1 MEYYIKPNYPE
12 KIQKSLSMMSQ
23 EAQTII
29 RDTFTTV
36 LPEIEK
42 AGELVFTSKSYDE
55 LLTSYKTIQIN
66 ERRLLFAK
74 LFFDLHI
81 LEFEKLAQA
90 GDVIELTKDKG
101 VIKKVLMSGDDGP
114 KP

>member
-1 MEYYIKPNYPE
+1 M
-12 KIQKSLSMMSQ
+12 
-23 EAQTII
+23 
-29 RDTFTTV
+29 FTAKT
-36 LPEIEK
+36 
-42 AGELVFTSKSYDE
+42 YDE
-55 LLTSYKTIQIN
+55 LHTQYKSISIN
-66 ERRLLFAK
+66 ETRLLFTK

-90 GDVIELTKDKG
+90 GDIIELTKEKG